1 MLSEFENRTVII
13 ISHRLTFTYK
23 MNRILYFN
31 EGKLIEEGTHDDLL
45 RDNGYYAKMYNLN
58 VEKYTSARDWRN
70 I

>member
-1 MLSEFENRTVII
+1 MII

>member
-1 MLSEFENRTVII
+1 LLSEFENRTVII

>member
-1 MLSEFENRTVII
+1 
-13 ISHRLTFTYK
+13 